1 MKISKK
7 MFVGV
12 AAALVASASYAQ
24 EVSAV
29 DTSTSSDDSYSSDFS
44 SDGSDS
50 FDSFDDYSSSD
61 PALSVGLKTGA
72 SARAYINT
80 NGYDNDDE
88 TSDKIAVQD
97 SVVDNGSYLK
107 ADMEYQGEN
116 TTLKAVLKFDQNTI
130 KEHPEDILDEV
141 YARSYLGNWVL
152 EAGKMKMV
160 WGKGDKLHVLDNFNA
175 NDYTDFIFPDYLERR
190 IGEPMVSVSYNV
202 PSDSSLRIQ
211 AVFTPMMTADRF
223 ASSGQWVPAT
233 LSALTDT
240 VTNSVTSILSS
251 YVEDLENARLLAAE
265 ISTLSAEYSAND
277 TEAGTAL
284 TALITENASTL
295 VKYGLDATSTATI
308 FATLED
314 AVSAYLTAA
323 NTNYTTALMAA
334 SSISSDS
341 SSLYPDTNTI
351 EYAQAG
357 LRITGTVGSTDLGA
371 SYYYGHYK
379 QPTVN
384 YGKMNTYLA
393 KVLAGESTSDSDKF
407 LDYDRLQV
415 FGLEAARVFWLFN
428 TRAEFAYNLTDD
440 VAGDDPYVKN
450 NSLAWVAG
458 FDINLPIHNM
468 NLNVQETG
476 TYVLKN
482 GEIENALDAD
492 YNSDDKYCHNKLVI
506 NLSDNFLYEKLK
518 VECTGIWGIENKE
531 FVIQPKVE
539 YNIHEGF
546 YLALTGGYVY
556 SNNENGEFYNFTA
569 DNTTGHDK
577 AFVEASVRCQF

>member
-7 MFVGV
+7 MFLGI
-12 AAALVASASYAQ
+12 AAVLVASASYSQ
-24 EVSAV
+24 EVSAD
-29 DTSTSSDDSYSSDFS
+29 DTSASDGSYSSE
-44 SDGSDS
+44 G
-50 FDSFDDYSSSD
+50 FDSFDDDYSSND
-61 PALSVGLKTGA
+61 PSLSVSLKTGA

-80 NGYDNDDE
+80 NGYDKDDE
-88 TSDKIAVQD
+88 TDDKIEVQD
-97 SVVDNGSYLK
+97 SVIDNGSYLK

-116 TTLKAVLKFDQNTI
+116 TSLKAVLKFDQNTI
-130 KEHPEDILDEV
+130 KDHPEDILDEV

-223 ASSGQWVPAT
+223 ASSGLWVPY
-233 LSALTDT
+233 SLTSLTET
-240 VTNSVTSILSS
+240 VTSQVQTQLGTYKATNDVATSAFVSTRTA
-251 YVEDLENARLLAAE
+251 YETAKAAYE
-265 ISTLSAEYSAND
+265 ASPSA
-277 TEAGTAL
+277 TTL
-284 TALITENASTL
+284 TAYQNAGAA
-295 VKYGLDATSTATI
+295 YQTAVAAYQT
-308 FATLED
+308 A
-314 AVSAYLTAA
+314 SSNYLT
-323 NTNYTTALMAA
+323 YLSAA
-334 SSISSDS
+334 SSLASDS

-379 QPTVN
+379 QPTIHKYNLV
-384 YGKMNTYLA
+384 YGDYSALSNIDL
-393 KVLAGESTSDSDKF
+393 LS
-407 LDYDRLQV
+407 YDRLQV
-415 FGLEAARVFWLFN
+415 FGLEAARVFWVFN

-440 VAGDDPYVKN
+440 VDGDDPDVKN

-482 GEIENALDAD
+482 GDIKNALDAD

-546 YLALTGGYVY
+546 YLTLNGGYVY

-569 DNTTGHDK
+569 DNSKRHDK